1 MVTQLSS
8 AVFRISCAAHIVLD
22 SEGLSGSHVRATFN
36 PSRAHRGIVSA
47 ENEEWVGSDASRTVL
62 YAQVRDGQPKMAID
76 DDGYLR
82 PEGWPGSRGKVYLGD
97 IAQAALR
104 ALGPHDPPRFAE
116 QPGFDEQQWTLS
128 SRANELQMRITSS
141 PYWGFGLL
149 PNCFLNRIELSGP
162 LGLRARCV
170 HDLVASV
177 GRNPWEPSRLRQ
189 FEKVTG
195 CEAARHRSAWK
206 DLITRASEDMSEEID
221 QLEDSLR
228 RLKGSD
234 EAVSGILDAAGMA
247 ISEARAA
254 LADRNAPAVERAL
267 GRATSALIEAD
278 PDTEVRSSET
288 NAQRASPRTNTINQD
303 EVEAGHL
310 LDEVPF
316 VDLSDED

>member
-1 MVTQLSS
+1 M
-8 AVFRISCAAHIVLD
+8 LD

-36 PSRAHRGIVSA
+36 PSSTRREIVSA
-47 ENEEWVGSDASRTVL
+47 EDEEWVGSDASRTVL

-76 DDGYLR
+76 EDGYLR
-82 PEGWPGSRGKVYLGD
+82 PEGWPDSGGKVFLGD

-104 ALGPHDPPRFAE
+104 ALGPHDPPKFAE
-116 QPGFDEQQWTLS
+116 QPGFDEQQWTLG
-128 SRANELQMRITSS
+128 SRANELEMKISSS

-162 LGLRARCV
+162 LDLRARCV
-170 HDLVASV
+170 HDLVALL

-228 RLKGSD
+228 RLRGLD
-234 EAVSGILDAAGMA
+234 AAVSGILDAAEMA

-288 NAQRASPRTNTINQD
+288 SAQRAPPRTNTGNQD

>member
-1 MVTQLSS
+1 
-8 AVFRISCAAHIVLD
+8 
-22 SEGLSGSHVRATFN
+22 
-36 PSRAHRGIVSA
+36 VST
-47 ENEEWVGSDASRTVL
+47 EDEEWVGSDASRTVL
-62 YAQVRDGQPKMAID
+62 YAQVRDGQPKMVID
-76 DDGYLR
+76 EDGYLR
-82 PEGWPGSRGKVYLGD
+82 PEGWPDSGGKVYLGD
-97 IAQAALR
+97 VARAALR

-116 QPGFDEQQWTLS
+116 QPGFDEQRWSLS
-128 SRANELQMRITSS
+128 SRANELQMKISSS

-170 HDLVASV
+170 HDLVASL
-177 GRNPWEPSRLRQ
+177 GRNPWEPRRLRQ

-195 CEAARHRSAWK
+195 CKAARHRSAWK
-206 DLITRASEDMSEEID
+206 DLITRASEDMSGEID

-228 RLKGSD
+228 RLRGLD
-234 EAVSGILDAAGMA
+234 TAVSDILDAAEMA
-247 ISEARAA
+247 IGEARAA

-267 GRATSALIEAD
+267 GRVASALIEAD

-288 NAQRASPRTNTINQD
+288 SAQRASPRTSTEKRD

-316 VDLSDED
+316 VDLSEEE

>member
-1 MVTQLSS
+1 M
-8 AVFRISCAAHIVLD
+8 LD

-36 PSRAHRGIVSA
+36 PSSTRREIVSA
-47 ENEEWVGSDASRTVL
+47 EDEEWVGSDASRTVL

-76 DDGYLR
+76 EDGYLR
-82 PEGWPGSRGKVYLGD
+82 PEGWPDSGGKVFLGD

-104 ALGPHDPPRFAE
+104 ALGPHDPPKFAE
-116 QPGFDEQQWTLS
+116 QPGFDEQQWTLG
-128 SRANELQMRITSS
+128 SRANELEMKISSS

-170 HDLVASV
+170 HDLVALL

-195 CEAARHRSAWK
+195 CEAARHRRAWK

-228 RLKGSD
+228 RLRGLD
-234 EAVSGILDAAGMA
+234 VAVSGILDAAEMA

-278 PDTEVRSSET
+278 PDTEVRASET
-288 NAQRASPRTNTINQD
+288 SAQRASPRINTGNQD

>member
-1 MVTQLSS
+1 MATRLSS
-8 AVFRISCAAHIVLD
+8 AVFRTSYAAHAVLD

-36 PSRAHRGIVSA
+36 PSSTRRGIVSA
-47 ENEEWVGSDASRTVL
+47 EDEEWVGSDASRTVL

-76 DDGYLR
+76 EDGYLR
-82 PEGWPGSRGKVYLGD
+82 PEGWPDSGGKVFLGD

-104 ALGPHDPPRFAE
+104 ALGPHDPPKFAE
-116 QPGFDEQQWTLS
+116 QPGFDEQQWTLG
-128 SRANELQMRITSS
+128 SRANELEMKISSS

-170 HDLVASV
+170 HDLVALL

-195 CEAARHRSAWK
+195 CDAARHRSAWK

-228 RLKGSD
+228 RLRGLD
-234 EAVSGILDAAGMA
+234 AAVSGILDAAEMA

-288 NAQRASPRTNTINQD
+288 SAQRVSPRTNTGNQG
-303 EVEAGHL
+303 EVKAGHL

>member
-1 MVTQLSS
+1 MATRLSS
-8 AVFRISCAAHIVLD
+8 AVFRTSYAAHAVLD

-36 PSRAHRGIVSA
+36 PSSTRRGIVSA
-47 ENEEWVGSDASRTVL
+47 EDEEWVGSDASRTVL

-76 DDGYLR
+76 EDGYLR
-82 PEGWPGSRGKVYLGD
+82 PEGWPDSGGKVFLGD

-104 ALGPHDPPRFAE
+104 ALGPHDPPKFAE
-116 QPGFDEQQWTLS
+116 QPGFDEQQWTLG
-128 SRANELQMRITSS
+128 SRANELEMKISSS

-170 HDLVASV
+170 HDLVALL

-228 RLKGSD
+228 RLRGLD
-234 EAVSGILDAAGMA
+234 AAVSGILDAAEMA

-278 PDTEVRSSET
+278 PGTEVRSSET
-288 NAQRASPRTNTINQD
+288 SAQRASPRTNTGNQD
-303 EVEAGHL
+303 EVKAGHL

>member
-1 MVTQLSS
+1 MATRLSS
-8 AVFRISCAAHIVLD
+8 AVFRTSYAAHAVLD

-36 PSRAHRGIVSA
+36 PSSTRREIVSA
-47 ENEEWVGSDASRTVL
+47 EDEEWVGSDASRTVL

-76 DDGYLR
+76 EDGYLR
-82 PEGWPGSRGKVYLGD
+82 PEGWPDSGGKVFLGD

-104 ALGPHDPPRFAE
+104 ALGPHDPPKFAE
-116 QPGFDEQQWTLS
+116 QPGFDEQQWTLG
-128 SRANELQMRITSS
+128 SRANELEMKISSS

-162 LGLRARCV
+162 LDLRARCV
-170 HDLVASV
+170 HDLVALL

-228 RLKGSD
+228 RLRGLD
-234 EAVSGILDAAGMA
+234 AAVSGILDAAEMA